1 MRLTLSF
8 FRSTASRLQQ
18 RGSATLA
25 SLMVIVGLSLL
36 GLAFVAMSETESAI
50 SINQRNHSQTVAVAE
65 AGAHPCCPRRRGTC
79 R

>member
-1 MRLTLSF
+1 M
-8 FRSTASRLQQ
+8 
-18 RGSATLA
+18 LA

-65 AGAHPCCPRRRGTC
+65 AGARLVVQWFQNPTRMNTLGLMPDNADAIKT
-79 R
+79 